1 MGRRPSP
8 MTEPRYTQ
16 AEIACLVAK
25 AELDYLSRPGH
36 AVRQTVV
43 RGDLVVILGSSR
55 TPLARYRARVSRC
68 RVGVER
74 IL

>member
-1 MGRRPSP
+1 

-25 AELDYLSRPGH
+25 AELDYLSRLGH
-36 AVRQTVV
+36 ATVRQTVV
-43 RGDLVVILGSSR
+43 RGDVVVILGSSR
-55 TPLARYRARVSRC
+55 TPLARYKAKVSRC